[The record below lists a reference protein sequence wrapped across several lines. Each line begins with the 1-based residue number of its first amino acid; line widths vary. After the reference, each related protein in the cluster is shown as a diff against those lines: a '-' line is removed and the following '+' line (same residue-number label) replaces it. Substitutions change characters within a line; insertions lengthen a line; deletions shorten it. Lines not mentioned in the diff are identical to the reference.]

1 MNTKQV
7 FEIQARPDLTLVRFF
22 GSIDAA
28 MVEECK
34 PAIQK
39 KIPAG
44 TKNFVIDLADV
55 SFLDSHGVGL
65 FVSLLKQAYK
75 NGGHLFL
82 ASANGQPASVLDMV
96 GFTGAHVSHVT
107 GADDASQKLKK
118 IQG

>member
-7 FEIQARPDLTLVRFF
+7 FEIQAKPDLTVVRFF
-22 GSIDAA
+22 GFVDVA

-82 ASANGQPASVLDMV
+82 ASASGQPASVLDMV
-96 GFTGAHVSHVT
+96 GFTGAHVSHVID
-107 GADDASQKLKK
+107 ADEAAQKLKK
-118 IQG
+118 MAG